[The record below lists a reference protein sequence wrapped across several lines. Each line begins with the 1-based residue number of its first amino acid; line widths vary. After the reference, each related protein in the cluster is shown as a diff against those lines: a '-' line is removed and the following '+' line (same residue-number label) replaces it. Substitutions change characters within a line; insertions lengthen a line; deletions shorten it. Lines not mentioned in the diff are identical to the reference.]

1 MNTPAE
7 QSQKT
12 IQIDLALQIVETF
25 AGVELVHSFE
35 CLSGDTDHPTDPGAY
50 KIMRKHHPYRSH
62 AYNVQMD
69 YAMFFTLDGKALH
82 QYHGLVPLRV
92 LRAFRNGVGNWFGS
106 HGCIRLAEADAQILY
121 GWAGVGT
128 TVKVI

>member
-1 MNTPAE
+1 MDTPA
-7 QSQKT
+7 QRSQKT

-35 CLSGDTDHPTDPGAY
+35 CLSGDMDHPTAPGAY

-82 QYHGLVPLRV
+82 QYHGIVPLRV
-92 LRAFRNGVGNWFGS
+92 LRAMRNGIGKWFGS
-106 HGCIRLAEADAQILY
+106 HGCVRLAEADAQILY
-121 GWAGVGT
+121 GWAGIGT